1 MEALV
6 VKFGARLPLLLA
18 RAFAGDP
25 IAIAQLVAAGG
36 AAVVLSLKN
45 KK

>member
-6 VKFGARLPLLLA
+6 LKFGARLPLLLT
-18 RAFAGDP
+18 RALAGDP
-25 IAIAQLVAAGG
+25 VAIAQLVAAGG

-45 KK
+45 NK